1 MLLQS
6 PNVNIFLA
14 GEGQIYRQERKPY
27 QIEEINEDLNELGI
41 VVTLYYPLSPH
52 TNTFTHAKK
61 ENAAQKRTEINNF
74 ET

>member
-27 QIEEINEDLNELGI
+27 QIEEINEDLNEIRYCGNIILPPLP
-41 VVTLYYPLSPH
+41 THKHLY
-52 TNTFTHAKK
+52 TRKK
-61 ENAAQKRTEINNF
+61 RKCRTKEDGNKQF
-74 ET
+74 